1 MGSGFRVFAAGE
13 VLTAANVNN
22 YLQEQV
28 IAVFAS
34 EAARG
39 SAIASPEEGQFA
51 FLTDTDTLTY
61 YDGSAWQT
69 FTSGGGGTGGFE
81 QTFMLMG
88 A

>member
-22 YLQEQV
+22 YLMEQA
-28 IAVFAS
+28 IGVFAS

-39 SAIASPEEGQFA
+39 SAIALPEQGQFA
-51 FLTDTDTLTY
+51 FLSDTNTLTY

-69 FTSGGGGTGGFE
+69 FTSGGGGGAE
-81 QTFMLMG
+81 AALMLMG
-88 A
+88 G